1 MRDLGEAFYILGIQI
16 YRDRSKR
23 MLGLSQSRYIVTIV
37 KRFNIKNSKKC
48 LIPMRHEIS
57 LSRSMPP
64 NTLEE
69 RANMDRIPYASMIGS
84 IMYVMLYT
92 RPDIALALSVISKYQ
107 ANPALEHQKVI
118 KYIIKYLR
126 RTNDLLLVYGGILL
140 QQRQQR
146 REFG

>member
-1 MRDLGEAFYILGIQI
+1 
-16 YRDRSKR
+16 
-23 MLGLSQSRYIVTIV
+23 
-37 KRFNIKNSKKC
+37 
-48 LIPMRHEIS
+48 MRHEIL

-107 ANPALEHQKVI
+107 ANPALEH
-118 KYIIKYLR
+118 
-126 RTNDLLLVYGGILL
+126 
-140 QQRQQR
+140 
-146 REFG
+146 